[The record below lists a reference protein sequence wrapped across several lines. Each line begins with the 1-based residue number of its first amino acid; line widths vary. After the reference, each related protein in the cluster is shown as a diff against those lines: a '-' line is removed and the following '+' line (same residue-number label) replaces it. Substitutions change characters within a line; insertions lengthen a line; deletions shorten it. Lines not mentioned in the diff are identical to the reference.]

1 MFTGYYLSQA
11 IFSQAQVTFS
21 WIFFSLSQVV
31 TVFPLK
37 LILLLNS
44 KLLCKSQAQF
54 LNLFFFFSFDTYS
67 LVAQMVMH
75 LLAMAETRVQSVGR
89 ENPLEKEMATHST
102 ILAWEIPRT
111 EETGGLQSMG
121 VTKIRTRLSDFTFTL
136 QSILFHGFKNNVYD
150 NSQVCISFLNL
161 FSQVWTQ
168 ISNDSPGNCFNN

>member
-1 MFTGYYLSQA
+1 
-11 IFSQAQVTFS
+11 
-21 WIFFSLSQVV
+21 
-31 TVFPLK
+31 
-37 LILLLNS
+37 
-44 KLLCKSQAQF
+44 
-54 LNLFFFFSFDTYS
+54 
-67 LVAQMVMH
+67 MVMH
-75 LLAMAETRVQSVGR
+75 LLAMAETRVQSLGQ